1 MMKVVGHTMGTPEAT
16 LHEAIDLFAEPGLD
30 GIELICAD
38 DYGCG
43 INLATTTSEL
53 ADIRQRATDA
63 GLSIAGL
70 VPYTKDTNHP
80 SAAAR
85 DKAVADLKR
94 AVDIAVALDCPGIR
108 VFGGHE
114 VPPAE
119 QGIALGRLAESLRQV
134 GEYASAARVQLNIE
148 NHMDTMAT
156 SAEMTM
162 AIARAVGLPNVGV
175 LYDQA
180 NLAFMNS
187 EGYETATALQG
198 PRIQHVHVKD
208 FYWQGTDRIAAVL
221 GMGIIPW
228 AAIINALT
236 DLGYDGCYSIEYERR
251 WFPNQLPPPSVGM
264 KQCLDFLRGLE
275 ESA

>member
-1 MMKVVGHTMGTPEAT
+1 MKIVGHTMGTPDAS
-16 LHEAIDLFAEPGLD
+16 LHEAIDLFAELGLD
-30 GIELICAD
+30 GIEIICAE

-43 INLATTTSEL
+43 FDLNSAANALEA
-53 ADIRQRATDA
+53 IRRHAADA

-85 DKAVADLKR
+85 DRAVAELKR
-94 AVDIAVALDCPGIR
+94 AVDSAVALDCPGIR

-119 QGIALGRLAESLRQV
+119 QGVALGWLAESLREV
-134 GEYASAARVQLNIE
+134 GEYASAAGVQLNIE

-162 AIARAVGLPNVGV
+162 AIVRAVDLPNVGV

-208 FYWQGTDRIAAVL
+208 FYWLGTERIAAVL
-221 GMGIIPW
+221 GMGSVPW
-228 AAIINALT
+228 AAIIPALT
-236 DLGYDGCYSIEYERR
+236 DLGYNGCYSIEYERR
-251 WFPNQLPPPSVGM
+251 WFPDQLPPPALGM
-264 KQCLDFLRGLE
+264 KQCLDFLRGINN
-275 ESA
+275 

>member
-1 MMKVVGHTMGTPEAT
+1 MMKIVGHTMGTPDAT
-16 LHEAIDLFAEPGLD
+16 LHEALDLFAELGLD
-30 GIELICAD
+30 GIEIICAD

-43 INLATTTSEL
+43 LNLETAATELTT
-53 ADIRQRATDA
+53 IRQRAADA

-80 SAAAR
+80 SIAAR
-85 DKAVADLKR
+85 DKAVAELKR

-114 VPPAE
+114 VPPAD
-119 QGIALGRLAESLRQV
+119 QGIALGLLAESLRQV

-156 SAEMTM
+156 TAEMTM
-162 AIARAVGLPNVGV
+162 AIVRAVDLPNVGV

-187 EGYETATALQG
+187 EVYEMATALQG

-208 FYWQGTDRIAAVL
+208 FFWQGTDRIAAVL

-228 AAIINALT
+228 AAIIEALT
-236 DLGYDGCYSIEYERR
+236 DLGYSGCYSIEYERR
-251 WFPNQLPPPSVGM
+251 WYPDQLPPAAMGM
-264 KQCLDFLRGLE
+264 KQCRSYSIE
-275 ESA
+275 